1 MNILPSGSWEVFQEW
16 SPNGVRI
23 PVDILDKILLILK
36 EEQFRKEQLSKIS
49 SEILMDRT
57 AIRYG
62 YRSDFPDSDPF
73 FEFPSIYFIGGLPL
87 QPWGLMWR
95 GNIGMRI
102 DINRPSCP
110 SRTSQ
115 TQHQFS
121 LLEGLPKFERGDTP
135 MSLMTIRQARKEEL
149 REFAYVKDLRQ
160 QEQAMIEG
168 KCI

>member
-1 MNILPSGSWEVFQEW
+1 MNILPTGSWDAFREW
-16 SPNGVRI
+16 SPNGVLI
-23 PVDILDKILLILK
+23 PMDVSEKILLILI
-36 EEQFRKEQLSKIS
+36 REQLRLIS
-49 SEILMDRT
+49 SEILKDRT
-57 AIRYG
+57 ATRLG
-62 YRSDFPDSDPF
+62 WRANFSASDPF

-87 QPWGLMWR
+87 QPQGLVWW

-115 TQHQFS
+115 TQHQYS
-121 LLEGLPKFERGDTP
+121 LLEGLPKFEGGDTP

-149 REFAYVKDLRQ
+149 REFAYVKDLQQ

-168 KCI
+168 KYIFT